1 MFLEKNMKGE
11 SKMLKKLLV
20 PTDGSDSA
28 YKAIYY
34 ARDLLK
40 HKIAEEVVI
49 LHVGPA
55 IGENWG
61 FYGLSKVDF
70 ELKYQCVLD
79 DAGKRILR
87 LAREPFEKEG
97 LPVETVYLCG
107 DLAETIVNYA
117 EENDFK
123 AIIIGNKGFSKIA
136 ELLLGSVCDR
146 VIRLAKIPVMVIR

>member
-1 MFLEKNMKGE
+1 
-11 SKMLKKLLV
+11 MLRKILV
-20 PTDGSDSA
+20 PTDGSECA
-28 YKAIYY
+28 CKAIYY
-34 ARDLLK
+34 ACRLLK
-40 HKIAEEVVI
+40 HKIAEEVEI

-79 DAGKRILR
+79 DAGKRVLR

-97 LPVETVYLCG
+97 LPVKTVYLCG
-107 DLAETIVNYA
+107 EQAETIVNYA
-117 EENDFK
+117 EESGFD
-123 AIIIGNKGFSKIA
+123 AIIIGNKGFSKIT

-146 VIRLAKIPVMVIR
+146 VLRLAKIPVLVIR